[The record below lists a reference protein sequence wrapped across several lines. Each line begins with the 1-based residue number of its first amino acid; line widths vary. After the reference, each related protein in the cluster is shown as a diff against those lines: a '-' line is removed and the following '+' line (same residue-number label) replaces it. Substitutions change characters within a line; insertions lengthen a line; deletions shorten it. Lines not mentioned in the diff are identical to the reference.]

1 MLTLL
6 SLTIGYQQYKET
18 NMNFRFTTTSL
29 GLMLCATASAVQFGA
44 GVDYAFNKVE
54 IKDADFG
61 RFADTHKV
69 TSNPFNIYAQLSHN
83 VKIDKKSTL
92 DLQAEVRKSLDKDL
106 DVYKNQIK
114 LKQDFSFGVNLRPT
128 YKINGSSSAFIN
140 AGVHFAPIKYTDTYR
155 NTKTEATIMGPKFG
169 VGLSHKLNKN
179 IAATAQYAVFMPL
192 KETIKA
198 SDKGD
203 RIDIMHQSIG
213 AGIQF
218 IV

>member
-1 MLTLL
+1 MLILL

-44 GVDYAFNKVE
+44 GVDYGFNKVE

-61 RFADTHKV
+61 RFADTHEV

-106 DVYKNQIK
+106 DVYKNQINNRTK
-114 LKQDFSFGVNLRPT
+114 LKSFDIEKSLQNRRRFLLGFGFTFQVIKSGKKSIFCRV
-128 YKINGSSSAFIN
+128 KI
-140 AGVHFAPIKYTDTYR
+140 
-155 NTKTEATIMGPKFG
+155 
-169 VGLSHKLNKN
+169 
-179 IAATAQYAVFMPL
+179 
-192 KETIKA
+192 
-198 SDKGD
+198 
-203 RIDIMHQSIG
+203 
-213 AGIQF
+213 
-218 IV
+218 